1 MTQSDD
7 KIFCSSNAWNSYI
20 HLFSFIFPRYI
31 TNQFIDQLPVHL
43 HWDHRGQAQILE
55 SRKFFQAFFS
65 QLTASVASATGL
77 SLKARDWGF
86 TPTAM
91 SIRPSYSCRKQKE
104 NISKTLPSSLTPHQL
119 ISYFQQLEILVTAL
133 FQWSS
138 LHFKIIL
145 KNTFCLIS
153 VSRLQQIFKHFLI

>member
-1 MTQSDD
+1 MIKFAVVQIHEIH
-7 KIFCSSNAWNSYI
+7 IFIFSS
-20 HLFSFIFPRYI
+20 SFFPRYI
-31 TNQFIDQLPVHL
+31 TNQFIDQLLVHL
-43 HWDHRGQAQILE
+43 HWDHRGQAQILA

-77 SLKARDWGF
+77 SLKARDWEF

-104 NISKTLPSSLTPHQL
+104 IISKTLPSCLTPHQL

-133 FQWSS
+133 FRWSS
-138 LHFKIIL
+138 LHFEIIL

>member
-1 MTQSDD
+1 MPQSDD
-7 KIFCSSNAWNSYI
+7 KICCGSNTWNSYI
-20 HLFSFIFPRYI
+20 HLFIFIFPRYI

-43 HWDHRGQAQILE
+43 HWGHRGQAQILA

-91 SIRPSYSCRKQKE
+91 SIRPSNSCRKQKE
-104 NISKTLPSSLTPHQL
+104 NISKALPSC
-119 ISYFQQLEILVTAL
+119 SYFQQLEILVTAL
-133 FQWSS
+133 SRWSS
-138 LHFKIIL
+138 LHFKVIQL
-145 KNTFCLIS
+145 KNNFSLIS